1 MGPEAGKD
9 GVCKRGIAGQGG
21 GSTLAGES
29 WREVGSRELGRGR
42 SHHPLRLGVC
52 LAKGFLIPG
61 LCLDKQE
68 GLRESQTERERK
80 KASTRSGCQA
90 LPWPLCPID

>member
-1 MGPEAGKD
+1 MGQGAGKD

-29 WREVGSRELGRGR
+29 WREAGSRELGRGR
-42 SHHPLRLGVC
+42 SHHWLRLGVC
-52 LAKGFLIPG
+52 LAKEFLTPG

-68 GLRESQTERERK
+68 GLRESQTERERESK
-80 KASTRSGCQA
+80 LARGQDASLFHGPCA
-90 LPWPLCPID
+90 P